1 MRGPGAPTSLLFKLI
16 VPATAVFIVTVM
28 SLIAAVFSDQ
38 RAPVAQF
45 LNQHG
50 SRLLIA
56 EFVAVLGLSF
66 LAMAVDRIQT
76 IRHSQN
82 SAKVNRDRHSGD

>member
-28 SLIAAVFSDQ
+28 SLIAALFSDQ

-45 LNQHG
+45 LNQYG
-50 SRLLIA
+50 SRLLIV
-56 EFVAVLGLSF
+56 EFVAVLGLCF

-76 IRHSQN
+76 IRQSQN
-82 SAKVNRDRHSGD
+82 SAKVNRDRQSGD